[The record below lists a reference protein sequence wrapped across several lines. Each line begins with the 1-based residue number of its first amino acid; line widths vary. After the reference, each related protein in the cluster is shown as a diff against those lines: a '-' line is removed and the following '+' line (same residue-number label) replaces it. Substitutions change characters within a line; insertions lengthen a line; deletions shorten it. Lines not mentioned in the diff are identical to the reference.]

1 MIIII
6 ITATMGKCIARFLT
20 HEMSF
25 ASEVASLVVF
35 MAGGLL
41 ATPAHAAGEI
51 DQIMKR
57 DELRIG

>member
-1 MIIII
+1 
-6 ITATMGKCIARFLT
+6 
-20 HEMSF
+20 MSF